1 MRELK
6 SLQNQCDEIEKI
18 TQEIIIESDE
28 SGLYALKVLAQGLN
42 IEVIEMSKRVD
53 EVKNKILGE

>member
-18 TQEIIIESDE
+18 AQDISVEAEE
-28 SGLYALKVLAQGLN
+28 SGLSSLLELADELN
-42 IEVIEMSKRVD
+42 EEVIEMCKKVD
-53 EVKNKILGE
+53 EVKNKIMGE